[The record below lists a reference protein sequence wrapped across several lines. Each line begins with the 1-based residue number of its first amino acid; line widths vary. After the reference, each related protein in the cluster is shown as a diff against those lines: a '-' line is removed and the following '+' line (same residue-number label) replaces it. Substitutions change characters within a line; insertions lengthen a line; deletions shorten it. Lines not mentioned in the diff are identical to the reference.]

1 MRNIVKIVNE
11 HLISQLGC
19 LMSYPRTVE
28 GNMYE
33 MADSESEY
41 YYLVAKKIYKI
52 QKELEEKRAEGTQNQ
67 ETGDGVRCWIQFY
80 LREIYISRSS
90 AGTRYEGGQ
99 GFFGGSKLWGQ
110 Y

>member
-1 MRNIVKIVNE
+1 MSNFLIRKRHLEEENE
-11 HLISQLGC
+11 MIESHKRRRLE
-19 LMSYPRTVE
+19 VE
-28 GNMYE
+28 E
-33 MADSESEY
+33 
-41 YYLVAKKIYKI
+41 L